1 MTDKQDI
8 SAEITIDN
16 DHCYVY
22 LMIDLTNNYHKIGIS
37 NKPGYREKTLQS
49 EKPTIEMLCY
59 KRFPNRK
66 IATSFELALHQSY
79 ADKRVRGEW
88 FDLTEKEVQ
97 ELNEV
102 LTK

>member
-1 MTDKQDI
+1 
-8 SAEITIDN
+8 
-16 DHCYVY
+16 
-22 LMIDLTNNYHKIGIS
+22 
-37 NKPGYREKTLQS
+37 
-49 EKPTIEMLCY
+49 MLCY